1 MSPFLLFL
9 HDKQTPGWAMLKNAK
24 ITSDQSEG
32 YRIASFEEALWSD
45 SISQLRE
52 HIPKPQLLTTREAKE
67 LIQFRYSED
76 EIGSGDF
83 KFDDLPSSL
92 LNETCD
98 LELFGSCYP
107 VFWVVSPDKETVIE
121 SILDKLS
128 RETVDKISADQIKQ
142 LWDDYLNRIFF
153 KHDGT
158 EEFIDLA
165 LLHEELVAELIERI
179 NNLPCAP
186 LEASWEV
193 LNEPIDW
200 EDDEA

>member
-9 HDKQTPGWAMLKNAK
+9 ADKHPPGWAMLKNAK
-24 ITSDQSEG
+24 ISSDPSEG
-32 YRIASFEEALWSD
+32 YRIASFEDAFWSD

-52 HIPKPQLLTTREAKE
+52 IIPKPQLLSTREAKE
-67 LIQFRYSED
+67 LIQFRYSET
-76 EIGSGDF
+76 EIESGDF
-83 KFDDLPSSL
+83 KFDDLPASL
-92 LNETCD
+92 LNETSD

-107 VFWVVSPDKETVIE
+107 IFWVVSPDKEVVIE
-121 SILDKLS
+121 SIVAKLS
-128 RETVDKISADQIKQ
+128 HEAIDKISPEQIKQ
-142 LWDDYLNRIFF
+142 LWDDHLNRIFF

-186 LEASWEV
+186 SEESWEV

>member
-1 MSPFLLFL
+1 MSPFLVFL
-9 HDKQTPGWAMLKNAK
+9 ADKQTPGWAMLKNAK
-24 ITSDQSEG
+24 ITSDPSEG
-32 YRIASFEEALWSD
+32 YRIANFDDAFWSD
-45 SISQLRE
+45 SIIQLRE
-52 HIPKPQLLTTREAKE
+52 TIPRPQPLATREAKE

-92 LNETCD
+92 LNETSD

-107 VFWVVSPDKETVIE
+107 IFWVVAPDKDLVIDF
-121 SILDKLS
+121 IVDKLT
-128 RETVDKISADQIKQ
+128 REAVDKISPDQIKQ

-158 EEFIDLA
+158 ESFIDLA
-165 LLHEELVAELIERI
+165 QLHEELVAELIERI
-179 NNLPCAP
+179 NALPCAP
-186 LEASWEV
+186 LEESWEV